1 MKFRFTPFNPV
12 SLPMDWITTHPKPA
26 LLICGILL
34 VLVLVHCERGFRRVT
49 LPPLEPDGAVSS
61 WYSKSW
67 L

>member
-1 MKFRFTPFNPV
+1 
-12 SLPMDWITTHPKPA
+12 MDWITTHPKPA

-61 WYSKSW
+61 WYSRGW